1 MDGLVLDGRYRIG
14 QRLGEGGMGAV
25 FEADDL
31 RLERRVAVK
40 VMSGVS
46 LRRDP
51 RAKERFDREAK
62 VLAGLTSPYIV
73 TVHDAGEAAVDDG
86 TVLYLVMERLHGR
99 SLEQVLEGGRP
110 VRPAEVALWGEQ
122 ICRGLAV
129 AHRAGV
135 VHRDLKPANVMVCA
149 DGLVRVLDFGIAAV
163 LADSGDHARLTFTGL
178 VVGTPAYM
186 APEQIE
192 SGGYE
197 ARSDLYALGC
207 MLYALLTGRPP
218 FRADALYA
226 LMRQQM
232 LDTPEPPSALR
243 PGLPAEWD
251 ELVLALL
258 AKRPDA
264 RPTGAAA
271 VADLL
276 RGMPCPELPDAD
288 ADGDGDGDGDTDGDG
303 DGGSARPLAA
313 AGAPLPPAYRPTRID
328 PRLSLGNGFAA
339 PAASV
344 PVSAVEAVPL
354 GTAATVVL
362 PPGPEEPAVPAE
374 PDEEIPPATEEPV
387 IEEAVEA
394 AVVEEAVEAPVEEP
408 PVEEAAP
415 DPAAGAS
422 GFTGA
427 TLTSGLVVAPGALWL
442 APRQRMAPLPESEQ
456 LRVVLSWEVAEG
468 AEEDPEVD
476 ASALVVDGDGTV
488 LSDEHFVFYNNTV
501 TRGDLSVSLVAGPGE
516 HEMSFGVRQQW
527 LPAGAERV
535 VLALSLHEAE
545 ERGHT
550 FGVLTDLSVRVE
562 AAAEGAAESAEGEF
576 LCGFR
581 LPGRPGSATG
591 LTLGELYRTEGGWG
605 FLAASRAYPDGL
617 VEIARAHGVNV

>member
-73 TVHDAGEAAVDDG
+73 TVHDAGEAAVEGG

-110 VRPAEVALWGEQ
+110 VQPAEVALWGEQ

-135 VHRDLKPANVMVCA
+135 VHRDLKPANVMVCV

-207 MLYALLTGRPP
+207 MIHALLTGRPP

-232 LDTPEPPSALR
+232 MDTPEPPSALR
-243 PGLPAEWD
+243 PGLPPEWD
-251 ELVLALL
+251 ELVLGLL

-264 RPTGAAA
+264 RPAGAAE

-276 RGMPCPELPDAD
+276 REMPCPELPDPEGEVGGDEPDGTA
-288 ADGDGDGDGDTDGDG
+288 ADGTGEGTG
-303 DGGSARPLAA
+303 RPFAA
-313 AGAPLPPAYRPTRID
+313 VSAPLPPAYRPTRID
-328 PRLSLGNGFAA
+328 PRLSLGNGFAIPATPA
-339 PAASV
+339 P
-344 PVSAVEAVPL
+344 
-354 GTAATVVL
+354 ATVVDT
-362 PPGPEEPAVPAE
+362 GGTGFA
-374 PDEEIPPATEEPV
+374 
-387 IEEAVEA
+387 
-394 AVVEEAVEAPVEEP
+394 
-408 PVEEAAP
+408 AAP
-415 DPAAGAS
+415 
-422 GFTGA
+422 
-427 TLTSGLVVAPGALWL
+427 LTSGLVVAPGALWL
-442 APRQRMAPLPESEQ
+442 APRQRIAPLPETEQ

-468 AEEDPEVD
+468 VEEDPEVD
-476 ASALVVDGDGTV
+476 ASALVVGGDGAV

-516 HEMSFGVRQQW
+516 HEMSFGVRQEW

-535 VLALSLHEAE
+535 VLSLSLHEAE

-550 FGVLTDLSVRVE
+550 FGVLADLSVRVE
-562 AAAEGAAESAEGEF
+562 AATEGSAESAEGEF

-605 FLAASRAYPDGL
+605 FLAASRAYPGGL
-617 VEIARAHGVNV
+617 VEIARAHGVDV

>member
-73 TVHDAGEAAVDDG
+73 TVHDAGEAAVEGG

-110 VRPAEVALWGEQ
+110 VSPAEVALWGEQ

-135 VHRDLKPANVMVCA
+135 VHRDLKPANVMVCV

-207 MLYALLTGRPP
+207 MLYALLTGRSP

-258 AKRPDA
+258 AKRPEG
-264 RPTGAAA
+264 RPAAA
-271 VADLL
+271 AEVADLL
-276 RGMPCPELPDAD
+276 RGMPCPDLPDAD
-288 ADGDGDGDGDTDGDG
+288 AGDAGDDAGAGPAGDGDGTPG
-303 DGGSARPLAA
+303 RPLAPVS
-313 AGAPLPPAYRPTRID
+313 APLPPAYRPTRID

-339 PAASV
+339 PAVSAPV
-344 PVSAVEAVPL
+344 PVPASA
-354 GTAATVVL
+354 TTVVL
-362 PPGPEEPAVPAE
+362 PAGPDAPDAPDE
-374 PDEEIPPATEEPV
+374 PDEPAGPV
-387 IEEAVEA
+387 GPVGPGEA
-394 AVVEEAVEAPVEEP
+394 AGDAGDVPPVEEP
-408 PVEEAAP
+408 APPAGEPADTGGSGFAAAP
-415 DPAAGAS
+415 
-422 GFTGA
+422 
-427 TLTSGLVVAPGALWL
+427 LTSGLVVAPGALWL
-442 APRQRMAPLPESEQ
+442 APRQRIAPLPEAEQ
-456 LRVVLSWEVAEG
+456 LRVVLSWEVADG
-468 AEEDPEVD
+468 VEEDPEVD
-476 ASALVVDGDGTV
+476 ASALVVDADGTV

-501 TRGDLSVSLVAGPGE
+501 TRGDLSVSLVAGPGG
-516 HEMSFGVRQQW
+516 HEMSFGVRQEW
-527 LPAGAERV
+527 LPAEAERV

-562 AAAEGAAESAEGEF
+562 AAAEGSSESAEGEF

-605 FLAASRAYPDGL
+605 FLAASRAYPGGL
-617 VEIARAHGVNV
+617 VEIARAHGVDV